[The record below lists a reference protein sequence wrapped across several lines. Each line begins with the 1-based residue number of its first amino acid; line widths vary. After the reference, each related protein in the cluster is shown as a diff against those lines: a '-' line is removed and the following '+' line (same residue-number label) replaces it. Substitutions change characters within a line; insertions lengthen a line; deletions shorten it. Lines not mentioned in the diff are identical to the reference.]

1 MEEQKKNNQLY
12 SYVERQSPVLL
23 VGRIITSEIVIMT
36 LHYFV
41 RFILDQIF
49 LFLNVKA
56 PLFVITIEVIL
67 IQILNL
73 YILLVA
79 ILTWLNKQYIFNPK
93 EVIIKTGV
101 LSTKSTTYEIANL
114 QSMSI
119 SQNFIQKLFN
129 FGSIKLFN
137 PVLKEEIYISDIPNP
152 HKYGEIIQQYQP
164 ENTPLIR
171 KPK

>member
-23 VGRIITSEIVIMT
+23 VGRIVTSEIVIMV

-49 LFLNVKA
+49 LYLNLKT
-56 PLFVITIEVIL
+56 PLFVISIEVIL

-73 YILLVA
+73 YILLLA
-79 ILTWLNKQYIFNPK
+79 ILTWLNKQYIFKPK
-93 EVIIKTGV
+93 EVVIKTGI

-119 SQNFIQKLFN
+119 SQNFIQKIFN

>member
-1 MEEQKKNNQLY
+1 M
-12 SYVERQSPVLL
+12 RQSPVLL
-23 VGRIITSEIVIMT
+23 IARIITAELVIMI

-41 RFILDQIF
+41 RFILAQIF
-49 LFLNVKA
+49 LFLNTKQSLLIVTTEV
-56 PLFVITIEVIL
+56 VI
-67 IQILNL
+67 IQILNI

-79 ILTWLNKQYIFNPK
+79 ILTWINKQYIFNPK

-119 SQNFIQKLFN
+119 SQNVIQKLFN

-137 PVLKEEIYISDIPNP
+137 PVLKEEIYISDISDP
-152 HKYGEIIQQYQP
+152 HKFGEIIQQYQP
-164 ENTPLIR
+164 EMTPLIR

>member
-1 MEEQKKNNQLY
+1 MEEKQNNNQSY
-12 SYVERQSPVLL
+12 SYNVRQSPALL
-23 VGRIITSEIVIMT
+23 VMRIITAELVIMI
-36 LHYFV
+36 LHYCI
-41 RFILDQIF
+41 RFILNLVF
-49 LFLNVKA
+49 LSLNTKQ
-56 PLFVITIEVIL
+56 PLSIVTTEAIL

-73 YILLVA
+73 YILLIA

-101 LSTKSTTYEIANL
+101 ISTKSTTYEIANL

-119 SQNFIQKLFN
+119 SQNVIQKLFN

-137 PVLKEEIYISDIPNP
+137 PVLKEEIYIADIPDP

-164 ENTPLIR
+164 EMTPLIR
-171 KPK
+171 KSK

>member
-1 MEEQKKNNQLY
+1 MEEKQNSNLSY
-12 SYVERQSPVLL
+12 SYNVRQSPVLL
-23 VGRIITSEIVIMT
+23 IARIVVSEIVIMV
-36 LHYFV
+36 LHYFI

-49 LFLNVKA
+49 IFLVTKQ

-67 IQILNL
+67 IQILNI
-73 YILLVA
+73 YILLIA

-119 SQNFIQKLFN
+119 SQNIIQKIFN

-137 PVLKEEIYISDIPNP
+137 PVLKEEIYIADIPDP
-152 HKYGEIIQQYQP
+152 HKYGEIIQQHQP
-164 ENTPLIR
+164 EMTPIIR